1 MAYKKINFP
10 QINSF
15 DMQISFVEIDALSPL
30 NVYDSHMHEEYEI
43 YINLSGDVSF
53 AVEERIYP
61 VVPGTV
67 IVTRPYEY
75 HHCIYHSNEIH
86 RHIWILISSGGN
98 EDLFQSLFRRAPEAG
113 NALRLGKSQT
123 DEVLQV
129 CRRLSESTSTAEKYR
144 LFLRFFGL
152 LTSVKNEDISYPTKE
167 DDVTKA
173 IMLLNRDPDLSVGE
187 LARQCHVSINTLERN
202 FKKALHVSP
211 SVYIKKKRLANATKL
226 LNAGYSV
233 TEAAERSG
241 FSDCSNFISTFKK
254 FYHITPLRYKKQL
267 SEKRTV

>member
-1 MAYKKINFP
+1 MTNKKIKFP

-86 RHIWILISSGGN
+86 RHIWILISTGGN
-98 EDLFQSLFRRAPEAG
+98 EELFQSLFCRESASG
-113 NALRLGKSQT
+113 NALRLDKSQT
-123 DEVLQV
+123 DEILRV
-129 CRRLSESTSTAEKYR
+129 CRRLSGSVSEVEKYR
-144 LFLRFFGL
+144 LFFRFFSL
-152 LTSVKNEDISYPTKE
+152 LASTNSEDVEYPAKE

-187 LARQCHVSINTLERN
+187 LARQCHVSVNTLERN
-202 FKKALHVSP
+202 FKRALHVSP

-233 TEAAERSG
+233 TEAAEQSG